1 MTTPLE
7 HRTPR
12 EISVDKMLTNINEE
26 ITELKKKFDCLFSYM
41 SEIEDFVHT
50 HEESIL
56 QIQEDIH
63 QNKEKN

>member
-12 EISVDKMLTNINEE
+12 EISVDKTLTNINEE
-26 ITELKKKFDCLFSYM
+26 ITELKKKFDCLISYM

-56 QIQEDIH
+56 
-63 QNKEKN
+63 